1 MTLTVTHRANIIDDL
16 KFNLRVLFILF
27 LFRVINFVFGK
38 TFHLATD
45 TNKFKNVTKI

>member
-16 KFNLRVLFILF
+16 KFNLRVLFF
-27 LFRVINFVFGK
+27 LFRVINLVFGK
-38 TFHLATD
+38 TFHLATN